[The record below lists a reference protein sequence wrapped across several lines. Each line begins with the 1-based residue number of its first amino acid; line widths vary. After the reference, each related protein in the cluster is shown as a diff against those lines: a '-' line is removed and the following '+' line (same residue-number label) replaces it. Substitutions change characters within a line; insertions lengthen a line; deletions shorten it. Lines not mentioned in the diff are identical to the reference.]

1 MPESA
6 WVFWPSLH
14 CSCPKRRP
22 SVCGLSDWLR
32 VLFGIWVWK
41 LPKIRMQNSSSTHRY
56 SHTHTHTC
64 RGDTLCPA
72 LGLVTHHKQKA
83 TKQLNSVVSLPPA
96 PSPLHSCST
105 LVTSCAA
112 VVKLNYYAMSTMSI
126 GTWYRGLQGVQGLTG
141 CTRCWCSRKGYN
153 GLVSSRPPKMHLQI
167 HFDLQLR
174 SKLE

>member
-1 MPESA
+1 MSILAKFALQLSQTTTLCVWSVWLAEG
-6 WVFWPSLH
+6 SLWY
-14 CSCPKRRP
+14 
-22 SVCGLSDWLR
+22 LSME
-32 VLFGIWVWK
+32 IAK
-41 LPKIRMQNSSSTHRY
+41 NSNAEQQQHT
-56 SHTHTHTC
+56 HTHTHTC

-83 TKQLNSVVSLPPA
+83 TKQLNSVVPIPPT
-96 PSPLHSCST
+96 PSSLHSCST

-112 VVKLNYYAMSTMSI
+112 IVKLNYYAMSTMSI